1 LYTAAHNFIQFLF
14 ELYGRNISELATVT
28 TWIGGCGPRKEV
40 GGGRMAAVETLLLH
54 PEEAHRLLQVTQL
67 EYAGFSRE
75 VGSRG

>member
-1 LYTAAHNFIQFLF
+1 M
-14 ELYGRNISELATVT
+14 
-28 TWIGGCGPRKEV
+28 GGCGPRKEV
-40 GGGRMAAVETLLLH
+40 GGGRMAAVETLLLLH